1 MRMDSKIRFYSE
13 SKRKYNP
20 HTSKYEG
27 GNELVAT
34 RYGNVTDVGTN
45 RSVELFG
52 KYDQQAKT
60 VRFSEP
66 VTVSWS
72 YLTIDDG
79 SVKYR
84 LNTERRP
91 LKGVSLIVGESK

>member
-1 MRMDSKIRFYSE
+1 MIFDHKIKFYSE

-20 HTSKYEG
+20 HTSNYEG
-27 GNELVAT
+27 TTELVAT
-34 RYGNVTDVGTN
+34 RYGNVTDIGTN

-60 VRFSEP
+60 IRFSEP

-72 YLTIDDG
+72 YLTIDD
-79 SVKYR
+79 SPVKYR
-84 LNTERRP
+84 LNTERHP
-91 LKGVSLIVGESK
+91 LKGVSLIVGEG

>member
-1 MRMDSKIRFYSE
+1 MRMDSKISFYSE
-13 SKRKYNP
+13 SKRRYNP
-20 HTSKYEG
+20 HASKYEG
-27 GNELVAT
+27 GTELVAT

-52 KYDQQAKT
+52 KYDQRAKT
-60 VRFSEP
+60 IRFSEP

-72 YLTIDDG
+72 YLTIDD
-79 SVKYR
+79 SPVKYR

-91 LKGVSLIVGESK
+91 LKGVSLIVGEG

>member
-1 MRMDSKIRFYSE
+1 MRMDSKISFYSE
-13 SKRKYNP
+13 SKRRYNP

-27 GNELVAT
+27 GTELVAT

-52 KYDQQAKT
+52 KYDQHAKT
-60 VRFSEP
+60 IRFSEP

-79 SVKYR
+79 PVKYR

-91 LKGVSLIVGESK
+91 LKGVSLIVGEG

>member
-1 MRMDSKIRFYSE
+1 MRMDSKISFYSD
-13 SKRKYNP
+13 SKRRYNP

-27 GNELVAT
+27 GTELVAI

-52 KYDQQAKT
+52 KYDQRAKAI
-60 VRFSEP
+60 RFSEP

-72 YLTIDDG
+72 YLTIDD
-79 SVKYR
+79 SPVKYR

-91 LKGVSLIVGESK
+91 LKGVSLIVGEG

>member
-1 MRMDSKIRFYSE
+1 MRMDTKIRFYSE

-27 GNELVAT
+27 GTELVDT
-34 RYGNVTDVGTN
+34 RYANVTDVGAN

-52 KYDQQAKT
+52 KYDQRAKT
-60 VRFSEP
+60 IRFSKP
-66 VTVSWS
+66 ITASWS
-72 YLTIDDG
+72 YLTIG
-79 SVKYR
+79 HSPVKYR

-91 LKGVSLIVGESK
+91 LKSVSLIVGESK

>member
-1 MRMDSKIRFYSE
+1 MRMDSKISFYSD
-13 SKRKYNP
+13 SKRRYNP
-20 HTSKYEG
+20 HTSKYDG
-27 GNELVAT
+27 GTELVAT

-52 KYDQQAKT
+52 KYDRRAKT
-60 VRFSEP
+60 IRFSEP

-72 YLTIDDG
+72 YLTIDDS

-91 LKGVSLIVGESK
+91 LKGVSLIVGEG

>member
-1 MRMDSKIRFYSE
+1 MRMDSKISFYSE
-13 SKRKYNP
+13 SKRRYNP

-27 GNELVAT
+27 GTELVAT

-52 KYDQQAKT
+52 KYDQRSKT
-60 VRFSEP
+60 IRFSEP

-79 SVKYR
+79 PVKYR

-91 LKGVSLIVGESK
+91 LKGVSLIVGEG

>member
-1 MRMDSKIRFYSE
+1 MRMDQKISFYSE
-13 SKRKYNP
+13 KERKYNP

-27 GNELVAT
+27 GPELVAT
-34 RYGNVTDVGTN
+34 RYGNVTDVGTS

-66 VTVSWS
+66 VTPSWS
-72 YLTIDDG
+72 YLTIGD
-79 SVKYR
+79 SPAKYR
-84 LNTERRP
+84 LRTERHP
-91 LKGVSLIVGESK
+91 LKGVSLIVGEG

>member
-1 MRMDSKIRFYSE
+1 MRMDSKISFYSE
-13 SKRKYNP
+13 SKRRYNP

-27 GNELVAT
+27 GTELVAN

-60 VRFSEP
+60 IRFSEP

-72 YLTIDDG
+72 YLTIDDNP
-79 SVKYR
+79 VKYR

-91 LKGVSLIVGESK
+91 LKGVSLIVGEG